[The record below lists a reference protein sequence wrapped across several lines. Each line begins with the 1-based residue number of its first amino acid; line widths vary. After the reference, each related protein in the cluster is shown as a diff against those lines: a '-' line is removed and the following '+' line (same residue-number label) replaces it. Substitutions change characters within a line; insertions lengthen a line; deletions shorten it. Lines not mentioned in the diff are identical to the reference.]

1 MASKDRALKLL
12 GNNVEQEVVATALGV
27 SPSYISQLLA
37 EPEFAARVAE
47 LRLLNLESAT
57 DRDSKYDALEDKLL
71 SRLEEVSAYMVKP
84 REVAGVL
91 LGLNK
96 AVRRGV
102 RPENAPQVKQN
113 VVVLNF
119 PTVIQQKFVVNE
131 ANQVVAVGT
140 DGTDVTHDLT
150 TITAKNLLLQA
161 SKIPLPQALQTN
173 KMKEVIENGY
183 VAGEKVLE
191 RAGG

>member
-1 MASKDRALKLL
+1 MASRERALKLL
-12 GNNVEQEVVATALGV
+12 GNGVEQEVVATALGV

-37 EPEFAARVAE
+37 EPEFASAVAE
-47 LRLLNLESAT
+47 LRLLNLEQAS

-71 SRLEEVSAYMVKP
+71 ARLNDTTDYMTKP
-84 REVAGVL
+84 REVAAVL

-102 RPENAPQVKQN
+102 RPENAPQAKQN

-119 PTVIQQKFVVNE
+119 PTVIQNKFVVNE
-131 ANQVVAVGT
+131 SNQVIGVGT
-140 DGTDVTHDLT
+140 EGIDQLQDLT

-161 SKIPLPQALQTN
+161 GRIPLSTTALQRTS
-173 KMKEVIENGY
+173 EVLEHGY
-183 VAGEKVLE
+183 VRREEILEGAGS
-191 RAGG
+191 

>member
-1 MASKDRALKLL
+1 MASRERALKLL
-12 GNNVEQEVVATALGV
+12 GNGVEQEVVATALGV

-37 EPEFAARVAE
+37 EPEFASAVAE
-47 LRLLNLESAT
+47 LRLLNLEQAS

-71 SRLEEVSAYMVKP
+71 ARLNDTTDYMTKP
-84 REVAGVL
+84 REVAAVL

-119 PTVIQQKFVVNE
+119 PTVIQNKFVVNE
-131 ANQVVAVGT
+131 SNQVIGVGT
-140 DGTDVTHDLT
+140 EGIDQLQDLT

-161 SKIPLPQALQTN
+161 GRIPLSTTALQRTS
-173 KMKEVIENGY
+173 EVLEHGY
-183 VAGEKVLE
+183 VRREEILEGAGS
-191 RAGG
+191 

>member
-1 MASKDRALKLL
+1 VASRERALKLL
-12 GNNVEQEVVATALGV
+12 GNGVEQEVVATALGV

-37 EPEFAARVAE
+37 EPEFASAVAE
-47 LRLLNLESAT
+47 LRLLNLEQAS

-71 SRLEEVSAYMVKP
+71 ARLNDTTDYMTKP
-84 REVAGVL
+84 REVAAVL

-119 PTVIQQKFVVNE
+119 PTVIQNKFVVNE
-131 ANQVVAVGT
+131 SNQVIGVGT
-140 DGTDVTHDLT
+140 EGIDQLQDLT

-161 SKIPLPQALQTN
+161 GRIPLSTTALQRTS
-173 KMKEVIENGY
+173 EVLEHGY
-183 VAGEKVLE
+183 VRREEILEGAGS
-191 RAGG
+191 